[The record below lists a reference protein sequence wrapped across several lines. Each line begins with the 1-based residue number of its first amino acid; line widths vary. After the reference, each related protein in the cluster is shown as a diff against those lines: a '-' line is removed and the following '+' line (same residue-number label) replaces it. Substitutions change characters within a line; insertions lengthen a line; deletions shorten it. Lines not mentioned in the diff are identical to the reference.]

1 MKSKVFG
8 LVFTVLISTISSH
21 TFAYGEESR
30 YEVPVMESFTVS
42 PTTVDLSA
50 VSPKLDFMLKISHPI
65 GIRSN
70 QTTLWFKS
78 QDKRFIASTKLIKSD
93 SVVISKRVHTTFK
106 GTLEIPSNFDSGL
119 YDFYAESIEG
129 IPGVS
134 NNTIPSTQDLYPE
147 KFNNFIDGE
156 RSVIVRIAGELNS
169 SAKTFVGPAYESETY
184 FIDSKPRNLFT
195 SPPITKVNEIYDPKK
210 YFELRVP
217 NVELKV
223 ESFSTQICKVV
234 ENKLLLV
241 ETGLCNFRI
250 FTQKNLDY
258 LESSFK
264 LSFTVTGARWK
275 PEIDTPKIADQNSK
289 DLSKLLETTKAY
301 SNTGELVSPVSLTP
315 AVCLGAGQ
323 YWIKIVGG
331 GTCTLSYKTQATNDN
346 LESDLYKVSFEVKRD
361 PQTISFT
368 PPATANLSAKSLA
381 LTATASS
388 AGTITFATTSAGIC
402 SIIGAT
408 LNLLKSGNCS
418 ITATQAGT
426 TTLAPISAT
435 STVMITG
442 SLAPVNK
449 TITCVKG
456 KKNKK
461 VSGTNPKCPKGYKL
475 KK

>member
-8 LVFTVLISTISSH
+8 LVLTVIISTISSH

-30 YEVPVMESFTVS
+30 YEVPVMESFAVS
-42 PTTVDLSA
+42 PTTVDLSS
-50 VSPKLDFMLKISHPI
+50 VSPKLDFVLKISHPV

-106 GTLEIPSNFDSGL
+106 GTLKIPSNFDSGL

-129 IPGVS
+129 MPGG
-134 NNTIPSTQDLYPE
+134 NLNTIPSTQDLYPE
-147 KFNNFIDGE
+147 KFSEFIDGE
-156 RSVIVRIAGELNS
+156 KSVIVRIAGELNS
-169 SAKTFVGPAYESETY
+169 SSKTFVGPAYESEIY

-195 SPPITKVNEIYDPKK
+195 SPPITKVNEIYDPRN

-217 NVELKV
+217 GIELKV
-223 ESFSTQICKVV
+223 ESFTPQICKVV
-234 ENKLLLV
+234 DNKLLLV
-241 ETGLCNFRI
+241 QTGLCDFRI

-289 DLSKLLETTKAY
+289 DLPKLLETTKAY

-323 YWIKIVGG
+323 YWVKIVGG
-331 GTCTLSYKTQATNDN
+331 GTCTLSYKTQATNNN
-346 LESDLYKVSFEVKRD
+346 LESDTYKVSFEVKRD
-361 PQTISFT
+361 PQSISFA
-368 PPATANLSAKSLA
+368 PPASVNISAKTLVLS
-381 LTATASS
+381 ATAS
-388 AGTITFATTSAGIC
+388 GGGVITYQTTSTEIC
-402 SIIGAT
+402 SITGST
-408 LNLLKSGNCS
+408 LNLLKGGNCA

-435 STVMITG
+435 ATVMIAE
-442 SLAPVNK
+442 SVAPTKK

-456 KKNKK
+456 NKTKK
-461 VSGTNPKCPKGYKL
+461 VSGTNPKCPKGYKV
-475 KK
+475 KR

>member
-93 SVVISKRVHTTFK
+93 SVVISKRVLTTFK

-129 IPGVS
+129 MPGGNLS
-134 NNTIPSTQDLYPE
+134 AIPSTQDLYPE
-147 KFNNFIDGE
+147 KFSDFIDGE
-156 RSVIVRIAGELNS
+156 KSVIVRIAGELNS
-169 SAKTFVGPAYESETY
+169 SAKTFVGPAYESENY

-195 SPPITKVNEIYDPKK
+195 SPPITKVNEIYDPRS

-217 NVELKV
+217 GIELKV
-223 ESFSTQICKVV
+223 ESFTTQICKVV
-234 ENKLLLV
+234 DNKLLMV
-241 ETGLCNFRI
+241 ETGLCDFRI

-289 DLSKLLETTKAY
+289 DLPKLLETTKAY

-323 YWIKIVGG
+323 YWVKILGG
-331 GTCTLSYKTQATNDN
+331 GTCTLSYKTQATNNN
-346 LESDLYKVSFEVKRD
+346 LESDTYKVSFEVKRD
-361 PQTISFT
+361 PQSITFAL
-368 PPATANLSAKSLA
+368 PANANLSTKTLA
-381 LTATASS
+381 LSATAS
-388 AGTITFATTSAGIC
+388 GGGVITYQSTSVDIC
-402 SIIGAT
+402 SITGST
-408 LNLLKSGNCS
+408 LNLLKGGNCA
-418 ITATQAGT
+418 ITATQAGSA
-426 TTLAPISAT
+426 TLAPISAT
-435 STVMITG
+435 ATVMIAG
-442 SLAPVNK
+442 SVAPTKK

-456 KKNKK
+456 NKTKK
-461 VSGTNPKCPKGYKL
+461 VSGTNPKCPKGYKI
-475 KK
+475 KR